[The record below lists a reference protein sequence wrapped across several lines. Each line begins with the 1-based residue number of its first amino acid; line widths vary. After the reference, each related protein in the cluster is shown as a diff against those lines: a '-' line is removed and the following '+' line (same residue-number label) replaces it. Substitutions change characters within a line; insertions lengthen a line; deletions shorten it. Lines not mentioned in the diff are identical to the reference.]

1 MLAQKWS
8 ARPPKP
14 CRKPSQNLVENPPKT
29 LQLPERKQWK
39 NKGIFGFWLQK
50 PCRKSFQN
58 LVENRPKTLSKI
70 LPKPCRKLRKKYAA
84 GPRCFYIGNAAP
96 PRSCW
101 RISRP
106 PAPARAA
113 GGSGR
118 PFSGPPKSGH
128 CSYSVLQEVGPRH
141 PAFKFGI
148 PLSACSFFSKKLAT
162 VYWGLRIQYWYKPPL
177 QLSSLYSPTHS
188 TMTGP
193 FSTCTTGSASLS

>member
-1 MLAQKWS
+1 MIILLAQKWS

-58 LVENRPKTLSKI
+58 LVENPPKTLSKI
-70 LPKPCRKLRKKYAA
+70 EEKICSRPPLFLHRKR
-84 GPRCFYIGNAAP
+84 RP

-118 PFSGPPKSGH
+118 PILGPPKNDH

-141 PAFKFGI
+141 PALKFGI
-148 PLSACSFFSKKLAT
+148 ALSACSFFLQKVGHRRAGGGWAGVLALIVT
-162 VYWGLRIQYWYKPPL
+162 PRNN
-177 QLSSLYSPTHS
+177 SN
-188 TMTGP
+188 
-193 FSTCTTGSASLS
+193 ASISGFAH

>member
-1 MLAQKWS
+1 MIILLVQKWS

-58 LVENRPKTLSKI
+58 LVENPPKTLSKI
-70 LPKPCRKLRKKYAA
+70 LPKPCRKLRKKSAA
-84 GPRCFYIGNAAP
+84 GPRCFDIGNAASP
-96 PRSCW
+96 DPAGGSPDRG
-101 RISRP
+101 

-118 PFSGPPKSGH
+118 PFLGPPKNDH

-148 PLSACSFFSKKLAT
+148 FLSACSFFPKKLAT
-162 VYWGLRIQYWYKPPL
+162 VYWGLRPQTPIEGLCSSVCFVFKNFVPAGRAKP
-177 QLSSLYSPTHS
+177 
-188 TMTGP
+188 
-193 FSTCTTGSASLS
+193 A